1 MYRRENENWKTYAKR
16 QNYFRENNF
25 DGKLKLMT
33 KNEILEYEK
42 EKENNL
48 PYEVLEEVK
57 KLRKEQEEL
66 NKKSKELVE
75 LEKKL
80 FNKNNN

>member
-16 QNYFRENNF
+16 QA
-25 DGKLKLMT
+25 K
-33 KNEILEYEK
+33 EK
-42 EKENNL
+42 EKNL